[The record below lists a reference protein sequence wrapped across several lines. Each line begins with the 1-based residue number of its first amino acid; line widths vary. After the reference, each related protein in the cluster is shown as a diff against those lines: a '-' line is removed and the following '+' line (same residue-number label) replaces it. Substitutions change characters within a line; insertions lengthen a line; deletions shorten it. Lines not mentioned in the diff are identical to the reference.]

1 MENEVTTVDDLKNDP
16 SQTPPEAPAEAAEKP
31 QSLWG
36 DVWYSL
42 KCNHFAMASLVII
55 GILVVI
61 ALVTAIAPGIL
72 PYDPY
77 AQDLSQSFQAPSS
90 AHWFGTDQLGRD
102 ILSRLIYGSRV
113 SLAVVLAAVLLGEQI
128 SLDGA
133 EFRVVM
139 LQADADSIR
148 ATIERTDSPGE
159 GRLALVFNEAPLRLH
174 QWEVT
179 DAQGIITAVVL
190 EDPRFGVPLKRE
202 LFEFKDP
209 RFFEEKLR

>member
-1 MENEVTTVDDLKNDP
+1 MRLPGLMALVVVALCAVVAPVGETLAATGAATPSREEQIRRIEAYLNGIKSVQSRFYQASTTGEEAAGTLSLERPGRLRIEYDP
-16 SQTPPEAPAEAAEKP
+16 PSPMLIIADGRFLITFDRKLQQASYLPLSQTP
-31 QSLWG
+31 
-36 DVWYSL
+36 
-42 KCNHFAMASLVII
+42 
-55 GILVVI
+55 
-61 ALVTAIAPGIL
+61 
-72 PYDPY
+72 
-77 AQDLSQSFQAPSS
+77 
-90 AHWFGTDQLGRD
+90 
-102 ILSRLIYGSRV
+102 
-113 SLAVVLAAVLLGEQI
+113 AAVLLGEQI
-128 SLDGA
+128 RLDGA